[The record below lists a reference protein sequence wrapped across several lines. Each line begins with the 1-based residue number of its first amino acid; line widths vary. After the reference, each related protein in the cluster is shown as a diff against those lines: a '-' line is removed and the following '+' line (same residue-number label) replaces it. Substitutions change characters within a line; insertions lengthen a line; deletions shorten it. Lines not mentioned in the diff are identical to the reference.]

1 MKHLSKKENNMLKV
15 FMVLGWTL
23 VTLCGVASIVAL
35 LGQDYSQ
42 AFESIK
48 SGIVLAASLYFLKA
62 VSA

>member
-15 FMVLGWTL
+15 FMVIGWIL
-23 VTLCGVASIVAL
+23 VIMCGVASIVAL

-42 AFESIK
+42 AFESLK
-48 SGIVLAASLYFLKA
+48 SGLMLAASLYFLKA